1 MHRLF
6 NRGFTWLEIV
16 VVTVILIFLA
26 SLIIPRY
33 HVDGDSKIR
42 KAKVQITEI
51 VKALE
56 LYKQDNGFYPT
67 TEQGLMVLVEEP
79 STGPEPE
86 KWRQYLDRYPVDPW
100 RRPFIYICLGS
111 EEMEKEQGRSRK
123 EGPVKC
129 YDLKSKG
136 FDGIEGSKDDID
148 CWNLDA
154 VCD

>member
-1 MHRLF
+1 MFCYNYDISGVDIIMHRLF
-6 NRGFTWLEIV
+6 NSGFTWLEIV

-67 TEQGLMVLVEEP
+67 TEQGSYGSRGRAL
-79 STGPEPE
+79 
-86 KWRQYLDRYPVDPW
+86 
-100 RRPFIYICLGS
+100 RRA
-111 EEMEKEQGRSRK
+111 K
-123 EGPVKC
+123 
-129 YDLKSKG
+129 
-136 FDGIEGSKDDID
+136 
-148 CWNLDA
+148 A
-154 VCD
+154 